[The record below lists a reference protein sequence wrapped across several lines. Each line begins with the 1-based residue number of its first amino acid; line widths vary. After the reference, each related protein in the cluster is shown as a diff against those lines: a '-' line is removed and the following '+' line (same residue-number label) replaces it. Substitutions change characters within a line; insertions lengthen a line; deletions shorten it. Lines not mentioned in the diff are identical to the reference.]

1 MCSPLAKDLGE
12 MIYQKLMLG
21 FVRSVPVFVALMQQP
36 VRPGDHPGAW
46 AGERARTVQDGER
59 RGLVTSI
66 RDAVKGKMWAGSMS
80 KGVKL
85 GQMIFGS
92 RIKRCFNIE
101 GNLE

>member
-1 MCSPLAKDLGE
+1 M
-12 MIYQKLMLG
+12 
-21 FVRSVPVFVALMQQP
+21 FVALMQQP

-46 AGERARTVQDGER
+46 AGEGARTVQDGER

-66 RDAVKGKMWAGSMS
+66 RDAVKGKHGQGPCP

-92 RIKRCFNIE
+92 RIKRCFNIK

>member
-21 FVRSVPVFVALMQQP
+21 FVRSAPVFVALMQQP

-66 RDAVKGKMWAGSMS
+66 RDAVKRETWAGFMS
-80 KGVKL
+80 KGC
-85 GQMIFGS
+85 QIRS
-92 RIKRCFNIE
+92 SDIWSE
-101 GNLE
+101 D

>member
-12 MIYQKLMLG
+12 MIYQKLTLG

-66 RDAVKGKMWAGSMS
+66 WGMVKGETWAGSAS
-80 KGVKL
+80 KGC
-85 GQMIFGS
+85 QIRS
-92 RIKRCFNIE
+92 SDS
-101 GNLE
+101 

>member
-12 MIYQKLMLG
+12 MIYQKLTLG
-21 FVRSVPVFVALMQQP
+21 FVRSAPVFVALMQQP

-66 RDAVKGKMWAGSMS
+66 RDAVKGETWAGSVS
-80 KGVKL
+80 KGC
-85 GQMIFGS
+85 QIRS
-92 RIKRCFNIE
+92 SDIWSE
-101 GNLE
+101 D